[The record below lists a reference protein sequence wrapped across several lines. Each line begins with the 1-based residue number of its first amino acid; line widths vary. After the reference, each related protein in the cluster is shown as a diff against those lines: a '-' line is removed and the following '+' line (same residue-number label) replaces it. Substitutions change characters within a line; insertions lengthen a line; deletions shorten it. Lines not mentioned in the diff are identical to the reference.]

1 MGRERAPRRLNA
13 QFLNGAWVAAFPDWT
28 VRSPLGST
36 GRMIP
41 SLARTLLVVLFVLG
55 GCSPARAPAPASR
68 TPSTRSN
75 PDDPALCDPA
85 HPGVETGSI
94 DAGGA
99 GVSDAKRTGALA
111 LVAKG
116 ACRRVTLALLDAGG
130 APATRTGRLVG
141 ALDSASGLVRFPL
154 PVPVTEVGQADSAFG
169 DGLVAA
175 AYVVHGKEGKFF
187 LDVHLDHA
195 ARASAHA
202 LDFPAGLLVDVG
214 PVGGTVPVL
223 ERAPHAKNVVVIEPR
238 PGPATYPLTIR
249 GYARTFE
256 ANVIAR
262 LTSEGKVKAS
272 TFGTAADW
280 ATTWGE
286 FELRIPEGPSGRVQL
301 FVGEDSA
308 KDGTPI
314 GVTISLVMK

>member
-1 MGRERAPRRLNA
+1 MN
-13 QFLNGAWVAAFPDWT
+13 
-28 VRSPLGST
+28 
-36 GRMIP
+36 I
-41 SLARTLLVVLFVLG
+41 SLARMLLLVLLVLA
-55 GCSPARAPAPASR
+55 GCSPAREPAPPSR
-68 TPSTRSN
+68 TTSTRPN
-75 PDDPALCDPA
+75 LHDPALCDPA

-111 LVAKG
+111 LVGKN
-116 ACRRVTLALLDAGG
+116 ACRRVTLALMDADG

-141 ALDSASGLVRFPL
+141 ALDRASGLVRFPL
-154 PVPVTEVGQADSAFG
+154 PVSVTEVGQADSAFG

-175 AYVVHGKEGKFF
+175 AYLVHGREGKFF
-187 LDVHLDHA
+187 LDVHLDHT
-195 ARASAHA
+195 ARASGHA
-202 LDFPAGLLVDVG
+202 LDSPARLLVDLG
-214 PVGGTVPVL
+214 PIGGITPVL
-223 ERAPHAKNVVVIEPR
+223 ERAPHARNVVVIEPR
-238 PGPATYPLTIR
+238 PGPAAYPLVIR

-262 LTSEGKVKAS
+262 LASEGAVKAS

-314 GVTISLVMK
+314 GVTIPLVMK